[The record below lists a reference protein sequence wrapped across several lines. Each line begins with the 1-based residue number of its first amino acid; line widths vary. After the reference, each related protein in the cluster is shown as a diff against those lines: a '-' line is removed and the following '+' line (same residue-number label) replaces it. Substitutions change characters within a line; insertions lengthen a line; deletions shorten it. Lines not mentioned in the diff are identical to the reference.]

1 MVKKRNSYTEKVKK
15 DNRILHLNKD
25 KIWIIQIVLMSF
37 ALSLSL
43 SFFSETVIPNVPL
56 LISLIVLILFVLL
69 GIVFDMV
76 GISVTVADTK
86 VFNSMAAKKIK
97 GTKTALLLIKNKS
110 KVSSFCND
118 VVGDICGILSGGA
131 GITIALGIAEKYNFN
146 ILVINL
152 LITSLVAAITIGGKA
167 IGKSKAIN
175 KANDILFRFS
185 QIIEF
190 LTFKK

>member
-25 KIWIIQIVLMSF
+25 KIWIIQIVLISF

-56 LISLIVLILFVLL
+56 LISLIILILFVLL
-69 GIVFDMV
+69 GIIFDMI
-76 GISVTVADTK
+76 GISVTVADKK
-86 VFNSMAAKKIK
+86 VFNSMAAKKIR

-131 GITIALGIAEKYNFN
+131 GITVALSIAEKYDLN
-146 ILVINL
+146 LLLINL
-152 LITSLVAAITIGGKA
+152 LITSIVAAITIGGKA

-175 KANDILFRFS
+175 KANEILFRFS

-190 LTFKK
+190 ITFKK

>member
-1 MVKKRNSYTEKVKK
+1 MFEKKHSYAEKVKK
-15 DNRILHLNKD
+15 DNRISHLKKD

-69 GIVFDMV
+69 GIIFDMV

-131 GITIALGIAEKYNFN
+131 GITIALNIANKYDFN
-146 ILVINL
+146 LLVINL
-152 LITSLVAAITIGGKA
+152 LITSIVAAVTIGGKA
-167 IGKSKAIN
+167 IGKTRAIN
-175 KANDILFRFS
+175 KANEILFRFS

-190 LTFKK
+190 IRFKK